1 MKTRFISFL
10 FLTAISASLTGQ
22 EVIATTGGIQED
34 ENGNSISFTLG
45 ETISSTL
52 TNGDGITLTQGFQQP
67 SFTISTVAE
76 NHDID
81 YSIKAYPNPADDYI
95 ILEVDKVS
103 YNDTRFKL
111 FDLNGRL
118 LKEKPISG
126 TETTI
131 HFQEFTPGVY
141 YLHVIDNQKIVKVLS
156 VIKK

>member
-126 TETTI
+126 TKTTI
-131 HFQEFTPGVY
+131 SFSGFTSGLY
-141 YLHVIDNQKIVKVLS
+141 YLHVVENRQ
-156 VIKK
+156 VINVITILKK